1 MLELATYF
9 AAQRQERLAIIYRL
23 QKSIIRVLKAEHLER
38 SQTAEEKI
46 KNDQLL
52 YEILQTEEYKS
63 NFKSPV
69 KREKPQ

>member
-1 MLELATYF
+1 MMEITDD
-9 AAQRQERLAIIYRL
+9 
-23 QKSIIRVLKAEHLER
+23 KAE
-38 SQTAEEKI
+38 
-46 KNDQLL
+46 NDQLL